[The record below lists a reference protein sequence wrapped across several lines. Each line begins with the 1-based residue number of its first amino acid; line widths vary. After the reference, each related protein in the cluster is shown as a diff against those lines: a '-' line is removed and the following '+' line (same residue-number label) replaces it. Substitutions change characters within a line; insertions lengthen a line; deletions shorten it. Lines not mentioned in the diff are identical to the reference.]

1 MHQPI
6 RWHEWGEEAFA
17 AAQRENKPML
27 LDIGAVWC
35 HWCHVMDRESY
46 DDPEIAAIVNE
57 NFVAV
62 KVDRDERPDI
72 DSRYQAAVQAVSGQ
86 GGWPLTAF
94 LTPDGKPFYGGTYF
108 PPSEGY
114 GRPSFRRVLLS
125 IAAAYKEKH
134 GDVVE
139 QAKMVESAIAQS
151 ESFAR
156 RDGKVS
162 GRVIAAIQ
170 ESAVKMFDPQHGGF
184 GQAPKFPHPSA
195 LELLID
201 RYARTSRAELR
212 SAGQPGAAV
221 PTTDSQLRNVIV
233 TTLEHMARGG
243 VYDQLAGGFHRYSV
257 DERWVVPH
265 FEKMC
270 YDNSELLKNYVHA
283 YQATGEEF
291 FAEVARDI
299 IRWMDEW
306 LSDRERGGFYA
317 SQDADISME
326 DDGDYFTWTLEEA
339 RAVLTE
345 EEAQVAALHYD
356 INEVGEMHHNPAKNV
371 LYVRA
376 PIEEI
381 GRRMNLAPERVQE
394 LLVAAKKK
402 MYAARLERPTP
413 YIDKTVY
420 VGWNSLCVSAYLEA
434 ARVLKLDGARRFALR
449 TLDRVL
455 SEAWRHPLSRA
466 ADGGGGPFGSRS
478 GQVRATLL
486 HVVSYS
492 DPKAE
497 HRDVPG
503 MLEDYAFTALACLDA
518 YEATADLS
526 YFKFG
531 RAIADAMIAGFF
543 DPTSGG
549 FFDSEPAS
557 DGKKFGVLATPR
569 KPLQDSPTPAGNPMA
584 AIALMRLH
592 HYTDEA
598 GYREKAEQTL
608 ETFAGV
614 AEQFGVFAATY
625 GIAAIHLLENP
636 VQVVV
641 IADEADAGIAD
652 ELYAAAVAPFAF
664 NKTTLRLKASQVVS
678 GNLPPALAGTI
689 PNLPQ
694 LRGGRSFAVLC
705 SGSTCQPP
713 LFSAAALQDALAQD
727 QLDCYVIY
735 LRQNTRFT
743 ETKKEGWQVSMRPV
757 SPKIACP
764 GFGLISRLRLVTLVT
779 LRLPPA

>member
-1 MHQPI
+1 MTTTTLNSLARASSAYLRSAMHQPI
-6 RWHEWGEEAFA
+6 QWHEWGEEAFA
-17 AAQRENKPML
+17 AAQLENKPML

-46 DDPEIAAIVNE
+46 DNPEIAAIVNE
-57 NFVAV
+57 HFIAV

-108 PPSEGY
+108 PPDDGY

-125 IAAAYKEKH
+125 IANAYKEKN

-151 ESFAR
+151 ESFAGR
-156 RDGKVS
+156 S
-162 GRVIAAIQ
+162 GRVSPSIIASIQ
-170 ESAVKMFDPQHGGF
+170 ESAFKMFDPQHGGF

-195 LELLID
+195 LDLLIEQ
-201 RYARTSRAELR
+201 YSRT
-212 SAGQPGAAV
+212 G
-221 PTTDSQLRNVIV
+221 DDNLRNLIV
-233 TTLEHMARGG
+233 TTLEHMANGG

-283 YQATGEEF
+283 YQATGAEF
-291 FAEVARDI
+291 FADVARDI

-326 DDGDYFTWTLEEA
+326 DDGDYFTWTLDEA
-339 RAVLTE
+339 RAILTE

-381 GRRMNLAPERVQE
+381 GRRLSLARERVAA
-394 LLVAAKKK
+394 LLASAKKK
-402 MYAARLERPTP
+402 MYAARLQRPTP

-420 VGWNSLCVSAYLEA
+420 VGWNSMCVSAYLEA
-434 ARVLKLDGARRFALR
+434 AEVLGLNDARWFALR
-449 TLDRVL
+449 SLDRIL
-455 SEAWRHPLSRA
+455 SEAWKPARDESQRDEAKSAGEGAH
-466 ADGGGGPFGSRS
+466 
-478 GQVRATLL
+478 ATPLL
-486 HVVSYS
+486 HVVAYS
-492 DPKAE
+492 DPKPQ
-497 HRDVPG
+497 HREVPG
-503 MLEDYAFTALACLDA
+503 LLEDYAATALACLDA

-526 YFKFG
+526 YFKFAQ
-531 RAIADAMIAGFF
+531 AIADSMIQKFF
-543 DPTSGG
+543 DATSGG
-549 FFDSEPAS
+549 FFDSEPAA
-557 DGKKFGVLATPR
+557 DGNSLGVLATRR

-592 HYTDEA
+592 HYTGDSA
-598 GYREKAEQTL
+598 YRDQAEQTL

-614 AEQFGVFAATY
+614 APQFGVFAATY
-625 GIAAIHLLENP
+625 GIAVAHFLNPHL
-636 VQVVV
+636 QVIV
-641 IADEADAGIAD
+641 ISSNAADAQAE
-652 ELYAAAVAPFAF
+652 ELYSVAAAPFRFSKSAMRLTASEAVAA
-664 NKTTLRLKASQVVS
+664 
-678 GNLPPALAGTI
+678 NLPPALAATI
-689 PNLPQ
+689 PQLPS
-694 LRGGRSFAVLC
+694 LAGGKSFAVLC
-705 SGSTCQPP
+705 SGFNCQPP
-713 LFSAAALQDALAQD
+713 IAKSGELQRQMEIAL
-727 QLDCYVIY
+727 
-735 LRQNTRFT
+735 
-743 ETKKEGWQVSMRPV
+743 KKNR
-757 SPKIACP
+757 
-764 GFGLISRLRLVTLVT
+764 
-779 LRLPPA
+779 

>member
-1 MHQPI
+1 MTTSTLNSLARASSAYLRSAMHQPI
-6 RWHEWGEEAFA
+6 QWHEWGAEAFA
-17 AAQRENKPML
+17 AARQANKPML

-46 DDPEIAAIVNE
+46 DDPAIAAIVNE
-57 NFVAV
+57 HFIAV

-108 PPSEGY
+108 PPSDGY

-125 IAAAYKEKH
+125 IANAYKEKN

-139 QAKMVESAIAQS
+139 QAKMVESTIAQS
-151 ESFAR
+151 ESFAGK
-156 RDGKVS
+156 DGRVS
-162 GRVIAAIQ
+162 AAVIAAIRT
-170 ESAVKMFDPQHGGF
+170 SAFRMFDPQHGGF

-195 LELLID
+195 LDLLIE
-201 RYARTSRAELR
+201 RYARSSGASLRPAEGGR
-212 SAGQPGAAV
+212 PHMDTANA
-221 PTTDSQLRNVIV
+221 DNQLRELII
-233 TTLEHMARGG
+233 TTLEHMANGG

-270 YDNSELLKNYVHA
+270 YDNSELLKNYVHG
-283 YQATGEEF
+283 YEATGEEF
-291 FAEVARDI
+291 FADVARDI

-317 SQDADISME
+317 SQDADINMD
-326 DDGDYFTWTLEEA
+326 DDGDYFTWTLDEA

-376 PIEEI
+376 SVEEI
-381 GRRMNLAPERVQE
+381 ARRLTLPEERVNA
-394 LLVAAKKK
+394 LLASAKKK
-402 MYAARLERPTP
+402 MYAARLQRPTP
-413 YIDKTVY
+413 YVDKTVY

-434 ARVLKLDGARRFALR
+434 AKVLGLAEARRFALR
-449 TLDRVL
+449 SLDRVL
-455 SEAWRHPLSRA
+455 AEAWKGERA
-466 ADGGGGPFGSRS
+466 DPGGGPFDSHS
-478 GQVRATLL
+478 GQVRATQPGLLL

-492 DPKAE
+492 DLAAS
-497 HRDVPG
+497 HREVAGLLD
-503 MLEDYAFTALACLDA
+503 DYAFTALACLDA

-526 YFKFG
+526 YFKFA
-531 RAIADAMIAGFF
+531 RAITDAMIARFY
-543 DPTSGG
+543 DATSGG
-549 FFDSEPAS
+549 FFDSEPAAEGTS
-557 DGKKFGVLATPR
+557 LGVLATRR

-584 AIALMRLH
+584 AIALARLH
-592 HYTDEA
+592 HYTGDA
-598 GYREKAEQTL
+598 GYRDKAEETL

-614 AEQFGVFAATY
+614 AEQFGIFAASY
-625 GIAAIHLLENP
+625 GIAVVHLLESP

-641 IADEADAGIAD
+641 IAGDGDEGSAAR
-652 ELYAAAVAPFAF
+652 LQAAAVAAFAF
-664 NKTTLRLKASQVVS
+664 NKSTLRLAAHQTVRE
-678 GNLPPALAGTI
+678 NLPPALAETI
-689 PNLPQ
+689 PNLPSSDS
-694 LRGGRSFAVLC
+694 GKSFAVLC

-713 LFSAAALQDALAQD
+713 IFDAAELGSAVEAA
-727 QLDCYVIY
+727 IG
-735 LRQNTRFT
+735 
-743 ETKKEGWQVSMRPV
+743 KG
-757 SPKIACP
+757 
-764 GFGLISRLRLVTLVT
+764 
-779 LRLPPA
+779 

>member
-1 MHQPI
+1 MTTTALNSLARASSAYLRSAMHQPI
-6 RWHEWGEEAFA
+6 QWHEWGAEAFA

-57 NFVAV
+57 HFIAV

-108 PPSEGY
+108 PPSDGY

-125 IAAAYKEKH
+125 IASAYKEKN

-139 QAKMVESAIAQS
+139 QAKMVESTVAQS
-151 ESFAR
+151 ESFAGK
-156 RDGKVS
+156 DGRVS
-162 GRVIAAIQ
+162 AAVIAAIRT
-170 ESAVKMFDPQHGGF
+170 SAFRMFDPQHGGF

-195 LELLID
+195 LDLLIE
-201 RYARTSRAELR
+201 RYARSSKSPLLARKDAREMGHPA
-212 SAGQPGAAV
+212 SADADG
-221 PTTDSQLRNVIV
+221 QLRELIT

-270 YDNSELLKNYVHA
+270 YDNSELLKNYVHG
-283 YQATGEEF
+283 YQATGETF

-317 SQDADISME
+317 SQDADINMD
-326 DDGDYFTWTLEEA
+326 DDGDYFTWTLDEA

-376 PIEEI
+376 SVEEI
-381 GRRMNLAPERVQE
+381 AGRMKLTEERVNE
-394 LLVAAKKK
+394 LLASAKKK
-402 MYAARLERPTP
+402 MYAARLQRPTP
-413 YIDKTVY
+413 YVDKTVY

-434 ARVLKLDGARRFALR
+434 AKVLNLAEARRFALR
-449 TLDRVL
+449 SLDRVL
-455 SEAWRHPLSRA
+455 GEAWKRRKRGRVA
-466 ADGGGGPFGSRS
+466 
-478 GQVRATLL
+478 RATQAGRLL

-492 DPKAE
+492 DPAAS
-497 HRDVPG
+497 HREVAGLLD
-503 MLEDYAFTALACLDA
+503 DYAFTALACLDA

-526 YFKFG
+526 YFKFA
-531 RAIADAMIAGFF
+531 RAITDAMIARFY
-543 DPTSGG
+543 DATSGG
-549 FFDSEPAS
+549 FFDSEPAAEGAS
-557 DGKKFGVLATPR
+557 LGVLATRR

-584 AIALMRLH
+584 AIALVRLH
-592 HYTDEA
+592 HYTGDA
-598 GYREKAEQTL
+598 GYRDKAEQTL

-614 AEQFGVFAATY
+614 AEQFGIFAASY
-625 GIAAIHLLENP
+625 GIAVVHLLESP

-641 IADEADAGIAD
+641 IAEEGDAGGAAK
-652 ELYAAAVAPFAF
+652 LHAAAVAPFAF
-664 NKTTLRLKASQVVS
+664 NKSTLRLAAHQAVRE
-678 GNLPPALAGTI
+678 NLPPALAETI
-689 PNLPQ
+689 PNLPS
-694 LRGGRSFAVLC
+694 LGSGKSFAVLC

-713 LFSAAALQDALAQD
+713 IFDAAELGSALEAAL
-727 QLDCYVIY
+727 
-735 LRQNTRFT
+735 TR
-743 ETKKEGWQVSMRPV
+743 P
-757 SPKIACP
+757 
-764 GFGLISRLRLVTLVT
+764 
-779 LRLPPA
+779 